1 VLPPESAKQ
10 LADSGASLPP
20 PSVPKQTA
28 TRPFADPRTLALLP
42 AVEGEAYVD
51 ALAWTEARLKQV
63 FQSPPVWA
71 PELTGDSVRINDRA
85 VTPAAVLVPLV
96 HSPQGWRLLLTLRS
110 STLQDHAGQI
120 AFPGGR
126 VDPDDAHAEFTA
138 TREAFEEIG
147 LNPSAVEVIG
157 RLPNYR
163 TGTGYDITPVVA
175 LVESEQDYV
184 PQPSEVEAIFEVPL
198 QFLMDPAN
206 HQRRAYALNG
216 AERFFYA
223 MPYVDNQ
230 REFFIWG
237 ATAAIIRNF
246 YRLLSHA
253 G

>member
-1 VLPPESAKQ
+1 MQPQSKNN
-10 LADSGASLPP
+10 
-20 PSVPKQTA
+20 
-28 TRPFADPRTLALLP
+28 RPFADPRTLALLP
-42 AVEGEAYVD
+42 AVEGEALVD
-51 ALAWTEARLKQV
+51 ALAWTGPRLRQL
-63 FQSPPVWA
+63 FQTPPKWS
-71 PELTGDSVRINDRA
+71 PELTGDKVRVSDRA
-85 VTPAAVLVPLV
+85 LTPAAVLVPLV
-96 HSPQGWRLLLTLRS
+96 HSAQGWRLLLTQRS
-110 STLQDHAGQI
+110 STLQEHAGQI

-126 VDPDDAHAEFTA
+126 VDPEDAHAEFTA

-147 LNPSAVEVIG
+147 LNPTAVEIIG

-163 TGTGYDITPVVA
+163 TGTGYDITPVVD
-175 LVESEQDYV
+175 LVASEQSYV
-184 PQPSEVEAIFEVPL
+184 PQPAEVETIFEVPL

-216 AERFFYA
+216 TERFFYA